1 MNIIGI
7 ESSCD
12 DSCVAVFSGKSGI
25 IFERK
30 ISQLAVHKRF
40 GGVVPELAARA
51 HVDNFAPLL
60 YELKK
65 NGYLD
70 LRFRVAVTYGPG
82 LAASLSLGIAFANTI
97 SAMFR
102 SEICGVNHLRGH
114 AFSPFI
120 SIFPAQIDDFLPHLG
135 LLVSGGN
142 TILFEICD
150 SFEIK
155 VLAET
160 VDDAAGEAFDKGA
173 KLLGLRYPGGPEIEK
188 LAQNGDRNAFKFPRA
203 FFGKDAMKFS
213 FSGLKTSL
221 RYMLEKIADD
231 EVFAKELPNICA
243 SYEAAIVDALV
254 DKVAVAL
261 DNKRYVSIGVSGGVS
276 NNMLLRNKLTNLARA
291 CEIKLLLPE
300 LKYTEDNAA
309 MIAFAA
315 HVDGAHTLADVKN
328 FNTGLKI
335 YS

>member
-12 DSCVAVFSGKSGI
+12 DTCVAVFAKKSEI

-30 ISQLAVHKRF
+30 VSQLAIHKRF

-70 LRFRVAVTYGPG
+70 EAFRVAVTYGPG
-82 LAASLSLGIAFANTI
+82 LAASLSLGVAFAHTLA
-97 SAMFR
+97 AMFR
-102 SEICGVNHLRGH
+102 ADMCGVNHLRGH
-114 AFSPFI
+114 AFSPFM
-120 SIFPAQIDDFLPHLG
+120 SIFPVRIEDFFPHLG

-142 TILFEICD
+142 TILFEIHD
-150 SFEIK
+150 GFEIN
-155 VLAET
+155 VIAET

-173 KLLGLRYPGGPEIEK
+173 KLLGLMYPGGPEIEK
-188 LAQNGDRNAFKFPRA
+188 LAKDAERGRFKFPRA
-203 FFGKDAMKFS
+203 FFGKNEMKFS

-221 RYMLEKIADD
+221 RYMLENITDD
-231 EVFAKELPNICA
+231 DVFAKELPSICA
-243 SYEAAIVDALV
+243 SYESALV
-254 DKVAVAL
+254 EPLVNKVAVAL
-261 DNKRYVSIGVSGGVS
+261 ACKKYNSMGVSGGVS
-276 NNMLLRNKLTNLARA
+276 NNLLLRNKLIELARA
-291 CEIKLLLPE
+291 SETMLLLPK
-300 LKYTEDNAA
+300 LKHSEDNAA

-315 HVDGAHTLADVKN
+315 HIDRAHTVADVRN
-328 FNTGLKI
+328 FDASLKI
-335 YS
+335 CN